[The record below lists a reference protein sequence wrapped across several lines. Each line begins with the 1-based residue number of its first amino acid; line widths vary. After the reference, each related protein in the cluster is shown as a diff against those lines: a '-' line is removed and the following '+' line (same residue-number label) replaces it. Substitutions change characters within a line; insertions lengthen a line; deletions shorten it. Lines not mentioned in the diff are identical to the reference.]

1 MKKTFLSLLLALAF
15 LLPASAQR
23 TLTGT
28 ITDASGEPLPGA
40 AIKVV
45 GSQAGFI
52 TDVNGRYEIQGVK
65 FPVKVVISYIGYADT
80 ELDLTGNE
88 PTPYQII
95 LDNSKNLLDE
105 VVVVG
110 FGTQKKSTLSG
121 SVGVVDGST
130 LNQRP
135 VVSAANALQGA
146 DPSVYIT
153 TSNGGPNS
161 SASINIRGSLS
172 LNGGSPL
179 VLIDGVEQYYAH
191 KREFNKFFK
200 KKNYLSYVSR
210 VNSTYPSGS
219 NNIKTST
226 GRKVQILLI
235 VDWIGLANYYKSLGY
250 KTATSNLT
258 DF

>member
-110 FGTQKKSTLSG
+110 
-121 SVGVVDGST
+121 
-130 LNQRP
+130 
-135 VVSAANALQGA
+135 
-146 DPSVYIT
+146 
-153 TSNGGPNS
+153 
-161 SASINIRGSLS
+161 
-172 LNGGSPL
+172 
-179 VLIDGVEQYYAH
+179 
-191 KREFNKFFK
+191 
-200 KKNYLSYVSR
+200 
-210 VNSTYPSGS
+210 
-219 NNIKTST
+219 
-226 GRKVQILLI
+226 
-235 VDWIGLANYYKSLGY
+235 
-250 KTATSNLT
+250 
-258 DF
+258 